1 MEKIRQLRVKSWA
14 EHRRHAP
21 HIMTK
26 FLLLAAFTALALA
39 GCGRS
44 DDAHKPAAPAPAS
57 APAAPAPGASNA
69 ANAPPASAPAVS
81 EAEQAKAVDLA
92 RAAIEKYKL
101 TTLPQECLSFLVD
114 RADDTHNS
122 VEVLENHTP
131 ACGGDPNTAPRV
143 VTLLIDNN
151 TGALQKDD
159 PASGEYVPLK

>member
-1 MEKIRQLRVKSWA
+1 MEKISQLRVKSWA

-21 HIMTK
+21 HIVTK

-57 APAAPAPGASNA
+57 TPAASAPGA
-69 ANAPPASAPAVS
+69 ANAPAASAPAVS

-143 VTLLIDNN
+143 VTLLIDKN

>member
-1 MEKIRQLRVKSWA
+1 
-14 EHRRHAP
+14 
-21 HIMTK
+21 MTK
-26 FLLLAAFTALALA
+26 PLLLAALIALALA

-44 DDAHKPAAPAPAS
+44 DDAHKPAAPAPAA
-57 APAAPAPGASNA
+57 APAASAPGASSA
-69 ANAPPASAPAVS
+69 GNAPAASAPAIS
-81 EAEQAKAVDLA
+81 EAEQSKAIDLT

-122 VEVLENHTP
+122 VEVRENHTP

-143 VTLLIDNN
+143 VTLLIDTT
-151 TGALQKDD
+151 TGTLQKDD

>member
-1 MEKIRQLRVKSWA
+1 
-14 EHRRHAP
+14 
-21 HIMTK
+21 MTR
-26 FLLLAAFTALALA
+26 FLLLAALTSLALV

-44 DDAHKPAAPAPAS
+44 DDAHKPAASASGS
-57 APAAPAPGASNA
+57 APAAPAPGVSNA
-69 ANAPPASAPAVS
+69 ADAPAASAPAVS

-101 TTLPQECLSFLVD
+101 TTLSQECLSFLVD

-143 VTLLIDNN
+143 VTLLIDKN

>member
-1 MEKIRQLRVKSWA
+1 
-14 EHRRHAP
+14 
-21 HIMTK
+21 MTK
-26 FLLLAAFTALALA
+26 PLLLAVLTALALV

-44 DDAHKPAAPAPAS
+44 DDAHKPAAPASAS
-57 APAAPAPGASNA
+57 TPAASAPGASNA
-69 ANAPPASAPAVS
+69 ANAPPAVS

-101 TTLPQECLSFLVD
+101 TTLPQECLSFMVD

-122 VEVLENHTP
+122 VEVRENHTP

-143 VTLLIDNN
+143 VTLLIDKN

>member
-1 MEKIRQLRVKSWA
+1 
-14 EHRRHAP
+14 
-21 HIMTK
+21 MTK
-26 FLLLAAFTALALA
+26 PLLLAALTVLALA

-57 APAAPAPGASNA
+57 APAAPAPGAPNA
-69 ANAPPASAPAVS
+69 ANSANAPTASAPAVS

-101 TTLPQECLSFLVD
+101 TALSQECLSFVVD

-143 VTLLIDNN
+143 VTLLIDKN

>member
-1 MEKIRQLRVKSWA
+1 
-14 EHRRHAP
+14 
-21 HIMTK
+21 MTK
-26 FLLLAAFTALALA
+26 PLLLAALTALALA

-57 APAAPAPGASNA
+57 TPAASAPSAANS
-69 ANAPPASAPAVS
+69 ANAPAASAPAVS

-101 TTLPQECLSFLVD
+101 TTLPQECLSFVVD

-131 ACGGDPNTAPRV
+131 ACGGDPNTAPHV
-143 VTLLIDNN
+143 VTLLIDKD

>member
-1 MEKIRQLRVKSWA
+1 
-14 EHRRHAP
+14 
-21 HIMTK
+21 MTK
-26 FLLLAAFTALALA
+26 SLLLAALTALALA

-44 DDAHKPAAPAPAS
+44 DDTHKPAEPAPAS
-57 APAAPAPGASNA
+57 APAAPARGASNA
-69 ANAPPASAPAVS
+69 ANAPTAVS

-101 TTLPQECLSFLVD
+101 TTLSQECLSFLVD

-143 VTLLIDNN
+143 VTLLIDKN

>member
-1 MEKIRQLRVKSWA
+1 
-14 EHRRHAP
+14 
-21 HIMTK
+21 MTK
-26 FLLLAAFTALALA
+26 PLLLAVLTALALV
-39 GCGRS
+39 GCVRS
-44 DDAHKPAAPAPAS
+44 DDAHTTVSPAPAS
-57 APAAPAPGASNA
+57 TPAAPAPGASNA

-81 EAEQAKAVDLA
+81 EAEQTKAVDLA

-101 TTLPQECLSFLVD
+101 TTLPQECLSFMVD

-122 VEVLENHTP
+122 VEVRENHTP

-143 VTLLIDNN
+143 VTLLIDKN

>member
-1 MEKIRQLRVKSWA
+1 METIGQFRVKSWA
-14 EHRRHAP
+14 EHRRLAP

-26 FLLLAAFTALALA
+26 PLLLAALTALALA

-57 APAAPAPGASNA
+57 APAASAPGASNA
-69 ANAPPASAPAVS
+69 ANAPPAVS

-122 VEVLENHTP
+122 VEVRENHTP

-143 VTLLIDNN
+143 VTLLIDKN

>member
-1 MEKIRQLRVKSWA
+1 
-14 EHRRHAP
+14 
-21 HIMTK
+21 MTQP
-26 FLLLAAFTALALA
+26 LLLAALTVLALA

-44 DDAHKPAAPAPAS
+44 DDAHKSATPAPAS
-57 APAAPAPGASNA
+57 APAASAPATAS
-69 ANAPPASAPAVS
+69 APAASAPAVS
-81 EAEQAKAVDLA
+81 EADQAKAVNLA

-101 TTLPQECLSFLVD
+101 TSLPQECLSFLVD

-131 ACGGDPNTAPRV
+131 ACGGDPNTAPHV
-143 VTLLIDNN
+143 VTLLIDTN

>member
-21 HIMTK
+21 HIVTK

-57 APAAPAPGASNA
+57 APAAPALGASNA
-69 ANAPPASAPAVS
+69 ANAPAASAPAVS

-101 TTLPQECLSFLVD
+101 TTLSQECLSFVVD

-122 VEVLENHTP
+122 VEVLENHTS

-143 VTLLIDNN
+143 VTLLIDKN

>member
-1 MEKIRQLRVKSWA
+1 
-14 EHRRHAP
+14 
-21 HIMTK
+21 MTK
-26 FLLLAAFTALALA
+26 PLLLAALTVLALA

-69 ANAPPASAPAVS
+69 ANSANAPTASAPAVS
-81 EAEQAKAVDLA
+81 EAEQTKAVDLA

-101 TTLPQECLSFLVD
+101 TTLSQECLSFVVD

-143 VTLLIDNN
+143 VTLLIDKN

>member
-1 MEKIRQLRVKSWA
+1 
-14 EHRRHAP
+14 
-21 HIMTK
+21 MTK
-26 FLLLAAFTALALA
+26 PLLLAALAALAIA

-44 DDAHKPAAPAPAS
+44 DDAHKPAVPAPAS
-57 APAAPAPGASNA
+57 APAASAPGASNA
-69 ANAPPASAPAVS
+69 ANAPAASAPAVS

-92 RAAIEKYKL
+92 RAALEKYKL

-131 ACGGDPNTAPRV
+131 TCGGDPNTAPRV
-143 VTLLIDNN
+143 VTLLIDKN

>member
-1 MEKIRQLRVKSWA
+1 MARCLLPA
-14 EHRRHAP
+14 
-21 HIMTK
+21 
-26 FLLLAAFTALALA
+26 LLAAIALA

-44 DDAHKPAAPAPAS
+44 DEAPKPAAPTASGPTVASTPAAGAPAISS
-57 APAAPAPGASNA
+57 AD
-69 ANAPPASAPAVS
+69 
-81 EAEQAKAVDLA
+81 QAKAVDLA

-131 ACGGDPNTAPRV
+131 ACGGDPNTAPRI
-143 VTLLIDNN
+143 VTLLIDNH

-159 PASGEYVPLK
+159 PATGEYVPLK

>member
-1 MEKIRQLRVKSWA
+1 
-14 EHRRHAP
+14 
-21 HIMTK
+21 MTK
-26 FLLLAAFTALALA
+26 PLLLAALTVLALA

-57 APAAPAPGASNA
+57 APAAPAPGAANSANS
-69 ANAPPASAPAVS
+69 ANAPTASAPAVS
-81 EAEQAKAVDLA
+81 EAEQTKAVDLA

-101 TTLPQECLSFLVD
+101 TTLSQECLSFVVD

-143 VTLLIDNN
+143 VTLLIDRN